1 MGLTMH
7 LSGHDEKLLSNNC
20 NNYTNFRIIC
30 QPGEEKNLYG

>member
-1 MGLTMH
+1 MTKN
-7 LSGHDEKLLSNNC
+7 SFPNNC